1 VKILVIN
8 SGSSSIKYKFYEM
21 PERQVLASGVCEKIG
36 EPSGRITHQVDSQK
50 KVIDQVFSD
59 HAAALEKIL
68 ALLTGDG
75 GVLAEVSEI
84 EGVGHRLVHGGE
96 SFSAP
101 VLINDEVVKAV
112 RANIPL
118 APLHNPPNLL
128 GVEVSR
134 KLLPGVP
141 QVGVFDT
148 AFHQTMEPHAYLY
161 ALPYRLYRDTHVRRY
176 GFHGTSHAYVARRA
190 AEMLGQP
197 VSAANIITCHLG
209 NGASITAVQGGKS
222 IDTSMGFTPLEGLVM
237 GTRPGDFD
245 PAIIFYLLDHSKMEL
260 DEINRMLN
268 KESGLLGLSGKT
280 NDMREIEALA
290 ADGDKQA
297 RLALEVY
304 CYRVRKYIG
313 AMTAVLGHVDALVFT
328 AGVGENSAAVRA
340 KCVAGLD
347 ELGYTID
354 AEKNA
359 STHGIETD
367 VSHPSSRARILI
379 VPTDEEVEIAGQ
391 AYEIIAERTCSSA
404 SCSAKDTTL

>member
-1 VKILVIN
+1 MNILVIN

-21 PERQVLASGVCEKIG
+21 PERQVLASGMCEKIG
-36 EPSGRITHQVDSQK
+36 EPSGRITHHVDSRK
-50 KVIDQVFSD
+50 KVIDRAFSD
-59 HAAALEKIL
+59 HVAALETIL

-75 GVLAEVSEI
+75 GVLVDASEI
-84 EGVGHRLVHGGE
+84 GGVGHRLVHGGE

-101 VLINDEVVKAV
+101 VLIDDEVVEAV

-128 GVEVSR
+128 GVEVGR

-161 ALPYRLYRDTHVRRY
+161 ALPYRLYRDNRVRRY

-197 VSAANIITCHLG
+197 VSAVNVITCHLG
-209 NGASITAVQGGKS
+209 NGASITAVRKGKS

-245 PAIIFYLLDHSKMEL
+245 PAIIFYLLDHSKKEAN
-260 DEINRMLN
+260 EVNRMLN

-290 ADGDKQA
+290 ANGNEQA
-297 RLALEVY
+297 RMALEVY
-304 CYRVRKYIG
+304 CHRVRKYIG
-313 AMTAVLGHVDALVFT
+313 AMTAVLGHVDALAFT
-328 AGVGENSAAVRA
+328 AGVGENSVTVRA
-340 KCVAGLD
+340 KCIAGLN
-347 ELGYTID
+347 ELGYSID
-354 AEKNA
+354 AEKNT
-359 STHGIETD
+359 SVHGIEAD
-367 VSHPSSRARILI
+367 ISDPSSRARVLV

-391 AYEIIAERTCSSA
+391 TYKIITESTRSSLSSGAEN
-404 SCSAKDTTL
+404 TTL